1 MFLQSLESSTESWYD
16 HSSTENVSSITN
28 LFVFSL
34 LYLIFILHILERK
47 SCDVQMNV
55 FNLLAYLLC
64 PQKSTRFTIYAL
76 LKPLRFHLQCS

>member
-16 HSSTENVSSITN
+16 HSSTENVSNITK
-28 LFVFSL
+28 LFVFLL

-64 PQKSTRFTIYAL
+64 P
-76 LKPLRFHLQCS
+76 